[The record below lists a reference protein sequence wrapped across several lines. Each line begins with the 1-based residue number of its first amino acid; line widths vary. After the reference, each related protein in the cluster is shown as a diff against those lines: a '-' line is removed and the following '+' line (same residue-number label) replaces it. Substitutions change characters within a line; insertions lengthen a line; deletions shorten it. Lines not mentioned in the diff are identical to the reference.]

1 MRLGETLRRLDRLQQ
16 SLGFKIAA
24 SAVVAGLMLFGFGA
38 VALDAIASREAV
50 DERLAEVEAQA
61 AEAAQTSEVPE
72 DERESLAR
80 AGDDASAVAAVR
92 RIAEQQNNPTGRAFA
107 IGAGGFVAL
116 VIVWL
121 GLALTYLAIG
131 VLAGAAVVPLWM
143 FEATRSYAV
152 LGGGVLALS
161 ASFTALMQFLRLLFS
176 GPGPVLAIARNVLAE
191 AVRLKL
197 SLLFIVLL
205 VFALAALPG
214 LLDGERQLRF
224 RIQSFLQYGTGGAFW
239 IIALLTLLFSV
250 ATVAFEQRDKLIW
263 QTATKPVSPAKYI
276 LGKWLGV
283 AGLNAVLLAVCAS
296 GVFLFVEYLRVQPAA
311 GEIRAFEP
319 ATTGV
324 LISEDRLK
332 LETEVLAARI
342 TAEPEPPFRMDDEGF
357 RESLREY
364 IQSRRRADP
373 EFASTDEEFEEV
385 LRDTFRSA
393 TAHAMTL
400 EPPVITPTGAQ
411 SVPRYFRFENLS
423 GARRSTRPI
432 TIRFRVN
439 SDENNPTHFYT
450 IEFVFAGSEGPF
462 ATQRTTAAATS
473 QSITLPNDIVRPDG
487 VLEFFMYNHGRDDDR
502 WWETGMQ
509 LSGPLFIDE
518 DGGLQLLYSV
528 GDYRANFIRVVFV
541 LWLKLAALAM
551 LGICAATFLSF
562 PVATLVAGV
571 IFLAAEAAGFL
582 ADSLESYRIRDHE
595 GNLIWWKYAAE
606 QVAWVISDF
615 FRVYAQLRPTARLVD
630 GRLLSLGETGMG
642 LAVLAIFTLLV
653 YAIAVLIFRRR
664 ELAIYSGH

>member
-24 SAVVAGLMLFGFGA
+24 SAVVVGLMLFGFGA
-38 VALDAIASREAV
+38 VALDAIGSREAV
-50 DERLAEVEAQA
+50 EERLAQV
-61 AEAAQTSEVPE
+61 EAAQEQE
-72 DERESLAR
+72 ADGRESLAR
-80 AGDDASAVAAVR
+80 AGDDASALAAVQ
-92 RIAEQQNNPTGRAFA
+92 RIAEQQDNPTGRAFA

-121 GLALTYLAIG
+121 GLALTYLGIG
-131 VLAGAAVVPLWM
+131 LIAGGVVVPLWL
-143 FEATRSYAV
+143 FESTRSFA
-152 LGGGVLALS
+152 LIGAGVLALS
-161 ASFTALMQFLRLLFS
+161 ASFTALMQFLRLAFS
-176 GPGPVLAIARNVLAE
+176 GPGPVFAIARNVLAE

-263 QTATKPVSPAKYI
+263 QTVTKPVSPAKYI
-276 LGKWLGV
+276 FGKWLGV

-319 ATTGV
+319 ASTGV

-332 LETEVLAARI
+332 LETEVLSARV
-342 TAEPEPPFRMDDEGF
+342 TAEPEPPFRMDDPGF

-364 IQSRRRADP
+364 IESRRRIEP
-373 EFASTDEEFEEV
+373 GFAQTDAEFEEV
-385 LRDTFRSA
+385 VRDTFRSA
-393 TAHAMTL
+393 TVHAMTL
-400 EPPVITPTGAQ
+400 EPPIITPTGAQ
-411 SVPRYFRFENLS
+411 AVPRYFRFENLD
-423 GARRSTRPI
+423 GARRSTRPV
-432 TIRFRVN
+432 TIRFKVN
-439 SDENNPTHFYT
+439 SDENNPTHFYD
-450 IEFVFAGSEGPF
+450 IEFLFMGSSGPF
-462 ATQRTTAAATS
+462 STHRKTAAAVT
-473 QSITLPNDIVRPDG
+473 QTMTLPNDIIQANG
-487 VLEFFMYNHGRDDDR
+487 VLEFYMYNHGRDDDR

-509 LSGPLFIDE
+509 LSGPLYIDE
-518 DGGLQLLYSV
+518 NGGLQLLYSV
-528 GDYRANFIRVVFV
+528 GDYRANFMRVIFV

-551 LGICAATFLSF
+551 LGICTATFLSF

-571 IFLAAEAAGFL
+571 IFLSAEAAGFL
-582 ADSLESYRIRDHE
+582 AGSLESYRIRDHD
-595 GNLIWWKYAAE
+595 GNLIWWKYVAE
-606 QVAWVISDF
+606 QIALVISDF
-615 FRVYAQLRPTARLVD
+615 FRIYASLRPTSRLVD
-630 GRLLSLGETGMG
+630 GRLLSLGDTALG
-642 LAVLAIFTLLV
+642 LVVLALFTLIV
-653 YAIAVLIFRRR
+653 YAVAVLIFRRR
-664 ELAIYSGH
+664 ELAIYSGQ